1 MNPNFEGI
9 HRPCPFEPC
18 KNTGKLYSVL
28 TRHMKTVHRH
38 EPTVARAMS
47 LPRRER
53 VEAFTQLRKCG
64 IFCFNKEEMTKDIP
78 DFMPE
83 RNSNADNNL
92 VVCYSCKGV
101 FAKNYKASHQLHC
114 GRNTGQVMIVHSINL
129 MEQINTLD
137 LDIRSVLNKMIVDE
151 VLNLAKKD
159 SVILMIGPHTYKK

>member
-1 MNPNFEGI
+1 
-9 HRPCPFEPC
+9 
-18 KNTGKLYSVL
+18 
-28 TRHMKTVHRH
+28 
-38 EPTVARAMS
+38 
-47 LPRRER
+47 
-53 VEAFTQLRKCG
+53 
-64 IFCFNKEEMTKDIP
+64 MTKDIP

-83 RNSNADNNL
+83 RNSSADNNL